1 MVSLGALADARPE
14 AWRAAAG
21 GWRALADVVADRA
34 GSVDGVRTRL
44 TAHWRGP
51 AADSAQAALTSLA
64 LALRAVRGPAYA
76 CDQALC
82 ELAGEVAPLRGA
94 ARAMAGSSV
103 QVTVQESLL
112 AAADAADARAVR
124 RLGAAAT
131 DATAATSLAGAS
143 ATGTGTTGT
152 GTTGADPAA
161 GAVPS
166 QVPIQLPPAET
177 DPAAVQMWW
186 AGLAPADQQRLLATE
201 PRRLGALDGIPVA
214 VRDIA
219 NRQVLD
225 ELLAH
230 TPPGERQTVLDA
242 LADRLRRSEPA
253 RAYLIGFDPA
263 GDGTAIVAIGDPDRA
278 RHVVT
283 NVPGAGSDLGDLR
296 GLLARTE
303 RIAAAAGDGVSSVLW
318 LGYDAPEWLSAAGTG
333 SARAGAE
340 DLDRFA
346 EGLRVT
352 AEGPP
357 AHHTVVGHS
366 YGSLVVGT
374 AAREHGLPVDD
385 LVFVGSPGVGADRAS
400 DLAGDPGG
408 GPVVWAS
415 TARWDIIHGTALA
428 DRVPE
433 WLDRDVTEDRWHGR
447 DPGDP
452 GFGARTFT
460 SAPGHWYDPV
470 AAHNSYFEAGNPAL
484 AAIGAIAR
492 GDYTAV
498 N

>member
-1 MVSLGALADARPE
+1 MSLGALADARPE

-51 AADSAQAALTSLA
+51 AADSAQAALASLA

-82 ELAGEVAPLRGA
+82 ELAGEVAPLRGP
-94 ARAMAGSSV
+94 ARAMPGSSV
-103 QVTVQESLL
+103 PVAVQESLL

-131 DATAATSLAGAS
+131 DATAAATLANAS
-143 ATGTGTTGT
+143 ATR
-152 GTTGADPAA
+152 A
-161 GAVPS
+161 GAVP
-166 QVPIQLPPAET
+166 QLPPAKT
-177 DPAAVQMWW
+177 DPAAVQRWW
-186 AGLAPADQQRLLATE
+186 AGLSPADQQRLLATE

-214 VRDIA
+214 VRDVA

-225 ELLAH
+225 DVLAH

-242 LADRLRRSEPA
+242 LAARLRRSEPA

-303 RIAAAAGDGVSSVLW
+303 RIAAAAGDGVSSILW
-318 LGYDAPEWLSAAGTG
+318 LGYDAPEWLSVAGTG
-333 SARAGAE
+333 AARAGAQ
-340 DLDRFA
+340 DLDRFV

-352 AEGPP
+352 TDGPP

-385 LVFVGSPGVGADRAS
+385 LVFVGSPGVGADH
-400 DLAGDPGG
+400 AGDLG
-408 GPVVWAS
+408 GPTVWAS
-415 TARWDIIHGTALA
+415 TARWDVIHGTALA

-492 GDYTAV
+492 GQAPTPP
-498 N
+498 

>member
-1 MVSLGALADARPE
+1 
-14 AWRAAAG
+14 
-21 GWRALADVVADRA
+21 LADVVADRA

-51 AADSAQAALTSLA
+51 AADSAQAALASLA

-82 ELAGEVAPLRGA
+82 GLAGEVAPLRGP
-94 ARAMAGSSV
+94 ARAMPGSSV
-103 QVTVQESLL
+103 PVALQESLL

-124 RLGAAAT
+124 RLRAAAT
-131 DATAATSLAGAS
+131 DATAAAGLAHTGPAAD
-143 ATGTGTTGT
+143 ATAAAGP
-152 GTTGADPAA
+152 ARPDPAA
-161 GAVPS
+161 GGPAADAVPG
-166 QVPIQLPPAET
+166 PPPAGT
-177 DPAAVQMWW
+177 DPAAVHRWW
-186 AGLAPADQQRLLATE
+186 AGLSPADQQRLLATE

-214 VRDIA
+214 VRDVA
-219 NRQVLD
+219 HRQVLGD
-225 ELLAH
+225 VLAH
-230 TPPGERQTVLDA
+230 TPPGEQKTVLDA
-242 LADRLRRSEPA
+242 LAARLRRSEPA

-333 SARAGAE
+333 AARAGAG

-352 AEGPP
+352 ADGPP

-385 LVFVGSPGVGADRAS
+385 LVFVGSPGVGADRAG
-400 DLAGDPGG
+400 DLG
-408 GPVVWAS
+408 GPTVWAS
-415 TARWDIIHGTALA
+415 TARWDVIHGTALA

-452 GFGARTFT
+452 GFGARTFA
-460 SAPGHWYDPV
+460 SAPGHWSDPV

-492 GDYTAV
+492 GEAPTPP
-498 N
+498 

>member
-1 MVSLGALADARPE
+1 MAVVRVVSLGALADARPE

-82 ELAGEVAPLRGA
+82 ELAGEVAPLRGP
-94 ARAMAGSSV
+94 ARAMPGSSV
-103 QVTVQESLL
+103 PAGVQESLL
-112 AAADAADARAVR
+112 AAADAADARAVH
-124 RLGAAAT
+124 RLGTAAGDAKAAGSLAAAGT
-131 DATAATSLAGAS
+131 VS
-143 ATGTGTTGT
+143 ATDPTAGPATGQ
-152 GTTGADPAA
+152 
-161 GAVPS
+161 VPGRI
-166 QVPIQLPPAET
+166 PIQLPATGT
-177 DPAAVQMWW
+177 DPASVRRWW
-186 AGLAPADQQRLLATE
+186 AGLSPADQQRLLATE
-201 PRRLGALDGIPVA
+201 PRRLGALDGVPVA
-214 VRDIA
+214 VRDSA

-225 ELLAH
+225 DVFAY
-230 TPPGERQTVLDA
+230 TPPGERKTVLDA
-242 LADRLRRSEPA
+242 LAARLRRAEPA

-303 RIAAAAGDGVSSVLW
+303 RIAAAAGDGVSSILW
-318 LGYDAPEWLSAAGTG
+318 LGYDAPEWLSAAGAG
-333 SARAGAE
+333 AARAGSG

-352 AEGPP
+352 ADGPP

-400 DLAGDPGG
+400 DLAGGPGG
-408 GPVVWAS
+408 GPAVWAS

-428 DRVPE
+428 DRIPE

-460 SAPGHWYDPV
+460 SAPGHWSDPV
-470 AAHNSYFEAGNPAL
+470 AAHNSYFEEGNPAL

-492 GDYTAV
+492 GQAPTPP
-498 N
+498 

>member
-1 MVSLGALADARPE
+1 VVTLGALADARPE

-21 GWRALADVVADRA
+21 GWRSLADVVADRA
-34 GSVDGVRTRL
+34 ASIDGVRTRL

-51 AADSAQAALTSLA
+51 AADAAQAALASLA

-82 ELAGEVAPLRGA
+82 ELAGEVAPLRGP
-94 ARAMAGSSV
+94 ARAMPGSS
-103 QVTVQESLL
+103 TPAAVQESLL
-112 AAADAADARAVR
+112 VAADAADARAVR
-124 RLGAAAT
+124 RLGAAAS
-131 DATAATSLAGAS
+131 DATAAGSLAGAGP
-143 ATGTGTTGT
+143 AGAGPLGEMPPA
-152 GTTGADPAA
+152 GADPAA
-161 GAVPS
+161 VRR
-166 QVPIQLPPAET
+166 
-177 DPAAVQMWW
+177 WW
-186 AGLAPADQQRLLATE
+186 AGLSPADQQLLLATE
-201 PRRLGALDGIPVA
+201 PHRLGALDGIPVA
-214 VRDIA
+214 VRDVA
-219 NRQVLD
+219 NRQVLAD
-225 ELLAH
+225 VLAH
-230 TPPGERQTVLDA
+230 LPPGERKTVLDA
-242 LADRLRRSEPA
+242 LAARLQRSEPA

-318 LGYDAPEWLSAAGTG
+318 LGYDAPEWLSAAGTAA
-333 SARAGAE
+333 ARDGAD

-352 AEGPP
+352 ADGPP

-374 AAREHGLPVDD
+374 AAREYGLPVDD
-385 LVFVGSPGVGADRAS
+385 LVFIGSPGVGVDHAR
-400 DLAGDPGG
+400 DLG
-408 GPVVWAS
+408 GPTVWAS
-415 TARWDIIHGTALA
+415 TARWDVIHGTALA

-433 WLDRDVTEDRWHGR
+433 WLDRGVTEDRWHGR

-452 GFGARTFT
+452 GFGANTFT

-470 AAHNSYFEAGNPAL
+470 AAHNAYFEEGNPAL

-492 GDYTAV
+492 GDQAAV